1 MKHAYLLSDGRL
13 EKVFGFTIKQ
23 SQIQIPVGMSI
34 QEFYITDIIKLA
46 YHYEPKV
53 RDVLVVADN
62 KGRGLVGRVNVH
74 SKKRLYPGNVSPVM
88 NPDIELDGDYIDEL
102 KNYLIEE
109 NEADRI
115 VIARSK
121 IFPAVKE
128 DMRKLVGDTHLRAQF
143 FS

>member
-1 MKHAYLLSDGRL
+1 MKHAYLLSDGELDRM
-13 EKVFGFTIKQ
+13 FGFTIKQ
-23 SQIQIPVGMSI
+23 SQIQIHEGMSQ

-62 KGRGLVGRVNVH
+62 KGRGLVGRVDVH
-74 SKKRLYPGNVSPVM
+74 SKKRLYPDDVSPVM
-88 NPDIELDGDYIDEL
+88 NPDIKLDGDYIDEL

-115 VIARSK
+115 VIACSK
-121 IFPAVKE
+121 IFPVVKE
-128 DMRKLVGDTHLRAQF
+128 DMRKSIGDTHLRAQK